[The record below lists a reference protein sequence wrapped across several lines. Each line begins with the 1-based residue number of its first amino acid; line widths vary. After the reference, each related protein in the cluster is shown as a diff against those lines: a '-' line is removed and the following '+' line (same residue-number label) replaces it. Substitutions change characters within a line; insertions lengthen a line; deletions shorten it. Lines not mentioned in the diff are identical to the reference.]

1 MTASPLRHI
10 YRERFIVPEDDTR
23 RVEAEGKALH
33 DRLTAEARKALA
45 AALR

>member
-10 YRERFIVPEDDTR
+10 YRDRPVVPDDAR

-33 DRLTAEARKALA
+33 NLMKAEARKALI